1 MIRSLSEKKMNVTK
15 NVRFKEEANE
25 DQGSTSQGKATENLQ
40 DITEIAL
47 TLTKDAITAAVKS
60 AEEAENPVRN
70 INWITHGEFTEEK
83 GRKQVEEFVLNWEY
97 QGRWKHYTEF
107 LRKEDVIHS
116 FYYTYCVRWSI
127 PTARRPIT
135 QITASVYFT
144 IKINKNKPPPAR
156 GSLGKTKLCH
166 TSNVPTCFSNFK
178 IHVTQDTPI
187 DVSYVFEG
195 HSLVHRPGMIRF
207 REKWLRDIIEAKCIL
222 MDPNIFQFNSI
233 GIFQNIL
240 GDF

>member
-144 IKINKNKPPPAR
+144 IKINKNKPP
-156 GSLGKTKLCH
+156 
-166 TSNVPTCFSNFK
+166 
-178 IHVTQDTPI
+178 DTPI